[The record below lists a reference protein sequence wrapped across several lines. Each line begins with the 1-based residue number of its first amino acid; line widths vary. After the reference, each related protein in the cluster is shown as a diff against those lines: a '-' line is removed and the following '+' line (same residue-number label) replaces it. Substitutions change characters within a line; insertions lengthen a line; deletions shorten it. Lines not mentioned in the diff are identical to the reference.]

1 MRRSENINLT
11 SLLSGSMMVLL
22 IAIPTMVAAERP
34 VEGPDSGDRPRSEV
48 IRGIAVT
55 GPNSLLGQ
63 QVADFG
69 PGGSTGS
76 DLVAE
81 YNPGASEPIP
91 LSPATP
97 LDSLVAT
104 TAAGGADPALWNLP
118 LRQVPTNIST
128 DGNDRA
134 SLPGQMSADTFDF
147 NQSAPA
153 GPITLNEW
161 LQGEGR
167 LRFQCRQDGTA
178 TADVWV
184 KNLIPNRVFTLWAIF
199 ADAGAIAFGGAPNV
213 IMTDEFG
220 DGRFH
225 RRLNFCPS
233 RETDNG
239 DKLDYIVVVFHS
251 DQQNYATQPT
261 LPGRGFPPGIVAH
274 PQLQFTIDG
283 TPLLD

>member
-1 MRRSENINLT
+1 L
-11 SLLSGSMMVLL
+11 VLL
-22 IAIPTMVAAERP
+22 FSTPTLVGAESS
-34 VEGPDSGDRPRSEV
+34 GNGHGSGDQPRSEV

-69 PGGSTGS
+69 P
-76 DLVAE
+76 V
-81 YNPGASEPIP
+81 
-91 LSPATP
+91 TP

-104 TAAGGADPALWNLP
+104 TAAVAADPSLWNLP

-134 SLPGQMSADTFDF
+134 SLPGQLSADTFDF

-225 RRLNFCPS
+225 RKLNFCPS
-233 RETDNG
+233 QETDNG

-274 PQLQFTIDG
+274 PQLQATIDG
-283 TPLLD
+283 TQLVD